1 MLVFPIKN
9 AGFPMKNAGFPIK
22 NGAFPIKNGGFPA
35 IYPSNMVVFPIKNA
49 GFPIKNAGFPHQKCW
64 FSSDLPIKHA
74 GFPAVFGMSCRTLSD
89 RRFFFPQNPA
99 HCPTHRSMLPEV
111 SLLWYLCS
119 RVLLEI
125 SDRCVFG
132 W

>member
-1 MLVFPIKN
+1 MKN
-9 AGFPMKNAGFPIK
+9 GGFPMKNGD
-22 NGAFPIKNGGFPA
+22 FPIKNGGFP
-35 IYPSNMVVFPIKNA
+35 MKN
-49 GFPIKNAGFPHQKCW
+49 
-64 FSSDLPIKHA
+64 A

-89 RRFFFPQNPA
+89 LWEVFFPQNPA

-125 SDRCVFG
+125 SDRCVFWMVETG
-132 W
+132 AVPA